1 MSSKLIG
8 NIKDFT
14 SKWHYLKQEVD
25 DKLSGKSDV
34 GHTHSDDDVSVTT
47 TNYGSGLNQ
56 NSFNSYLSY
65 DMIQTKNKF
74 NGYYTKTEV
83 DEKDNGLINKFNEY
97 YNKAEVDENIVNEIE
112 AMKKVAHMQ
121 LRTPL
126 VVHKGVFGVYITD
139 YAGNPITRATVK
151 DKIEWGDSS
160 TSTVTLSDQGGG
172 IYQKSNFLESLRDI
186 RVKNTITFTHKDYN
200 STTCFFQIYLI

>member
-34 GHTHSDDDVSVTT
+34 GHTHSDDDVTVTT
-47 TNYGSGLNQ
+47 TSYGSGLNQ

-97 YNKAEVDENIVNEIE
+97 YTKTEIDSNISNEIE
-112 AMKKVAHMQ
+112 AMKKVAHIQ

-126 VVHKGVFGVYITD
+126 VVHNGNFEVYITD
-139 YAGNPITRATVK
+139 YAGNPITGATVK
-151 DKIEWGDSS
+151 DKVEYGNSS
-160 TSTVTLSDQGGG
+160 TSNFTLVDKGSGV
-172 IYQKSNFLESLRDI
+172 YQKSEFVPTSSNI
-186 RVKNTITFTHKDYN
+186 RVKNTITFTHDDYN
-200 STTCFFQIYLI
+200 SNTCFFQIYLA

>member
-34 GHTHSDDDVSVTT
+34 GHTHSDDDVTVTT

-65 DMIQTKNKF
+65 DMIQTKNKL
-74 NGYYTKTEV
+74 NEYYTKTEV
-83 DEKDNGLINKFNEY
+83 DEKDNGVINKFNEY
-97 YNKAEVDENIVNEIE
+97 YNKTEVDENITSEIE
-112 AMKKVAHMQ
+112 AMKKVAHIQ
-121 LRTPL
+121 LRTPVL
-126 VVHKGVFGVYITD
+126 VHNGCFEVYITD
-139 YAGNPITRATVK
+139 YDGNPITGATVTGK
-151 DKIEWGDSS
+151 VEFGNS
-160 TSTVTLSDQGGG
+160 TSPIVLVDQGRGVYNKRG
-172 IYQKSNFLESLRDI
+172 YLSNNRNI
-186 RVKNTITFTHKDYN
+186 RVKNTITFTHDDYN
-200 STTCFFQIYLI
+200 STTCFFQIYLV

>member
-1 MSSKLIG
+1 MASKLIG

-56 NSFNSYLSY
+56 NSFNSYLSH
-65 DMIQTKNKF
+65 DMIQVKNKF

-112 AMKKVAHMQ
+112 AMKKVAHIQ

-126 VVHKGVFGVYITD
+126 VVHNGAFEVYITD
-139 YAGNPITRATVK
+139 YAGNPITGATVN
-151 DKIEWGDSS
+151 DNVEYDSS
-160 TSTVTLSDQGGG
+160 TSNVPLVDMGGG
-172 IYQKSNFLESLRDI
+172 VYQKSRFLSTKSNI
-186 RVKNTITFTHKDYN
+186 RVKNTITFTHNDYN
-200 STTCFFQIYLI
+200 STTCYFQIYLI